1 MTVVRAQAA
10 PPVIKEAKR
19 LRHVGLLRIS
29 TARAVIDYLKL
40 ISLIMLILL
49 VIAWSIDLARYLP
62 DVRAGAEARGQALLL
77 LLPTYLFF
85 RTAEFVTKFF
95 PIAVLF
101 GVFLAEIWRR
111 VNLESVVLVASGMTL
126 RQRAAPLLILGLMTG
141 LVQGSME
148 AWLRPA
154 AMMAHIEMGIGSPAD
169 RFQPGLTG
177 HVWFV
182 TSDATVRARV
192 MRDEASELRDA
203 LIFTG
208 LREAQFDAVYAADR
222 LVPTGTHLEWRLSG
236 VERWEGGTGGGESTP
251 VDDLTLKLDLI
262 PEQLRYLF
270 LSEFYWPTTSLQRLA
285 ELREAH
291 NVAAADLAL
300 WRRVTYWFLP
310 GALAFMAVG
319 LAHRGFIG
327 RRPILPRLIALAV
340 FGHMTVVSVRVL
352 WAVGKH
358 GLIPAPLAASA
369 TVVFALLVGFI
380 LFRRGP

>member
-10 PPVIKEAKR
+10 APVLKEAKR
-19 LRHVGLLRIS
+19 LRHVGIIRIS
-29 TARAVIDYLKL
+29 TARAVMDYLKL
-40 ISLIMLILL
+40 IGLIMLILL

-62 DVRAGAEARGQALLL
+62 DVRAGAEASDRSLALV
-77 LLPTYLFF
+77 LPTYLFF

-126 RQRAAPLLILGLMTG
+126 RQRAAPLLLLGLLTG

-148 AWLRPA
+148 TFLRPA
-154 AMMAHIEMGIGSPAD
+154 AMMAHIEMGIGSPAG

-177 HVWFV
+177 AVWFV
-182 TSDATVRARV
+182 SGDATVRARV
-192 MRDEASELRDA
+192 LRDNEPELRDA

-222 LVPTGTHLEWRLSG
+222 VVPTGTHLEWRLIG
-236 VERWEGGTGGGESTP
+236 VERWEGGSGGGVSTP
-251 VDDLTLKLDLI
+251 VPDLTLRLDLI

-270 LSEFYWPTTSLQRLA
+270 LSEFYWPTRSLQRLT
-285 ELREAH
+285 ELREAY

-310 GALAFMAVG
+310 GALAFLAVG
-319 LAHRGFIG
+319 LAHRGFVG
-327 RRPILPRLIALAV
+327 RRPMLPRLIALAV

-369 TVVFALLVGFI
+369 TVGFALIVGFV

>member
-19 LRHVGLLRIS
+19 RRHLGLTRIS
-29 TARAVIDYLKL
+29 TARAVADYLKL
-40 ISLIMLILL
+40 IGLIMLILL
-49 VIAWSIDLARYLP
+49 VIAWSIDLARFLP
-62 DVRAGAEARGQALLL
+62 DVRAGAEASGRPLVL
-77 LLPTYLFF
+77 LLPAYLFF

-111 VNLESVVLVASGMTL
+111 VNLESVVLVASGMSL
-126 RQRAAPLLILGLMTG
+126 RQRAAPLLILGCLTG

-154 AMMAHIEMGIGSPAD
+154 AMMAHIEMGIGSPAE
-169 RFQPGLTG
+169 RFQPGLLG
-177 HVWFV
+177 HAWFV
-182 TSDATVRARV
+182 SDDATVRGRV
-192 MRDEASELRDA
+192 LRDDAPELRDA

-208 LREAQFDAVYAADR
+208 VRAAQFDAVYAADR
-222 LVPTGTHLEWRLSG
+222 VVPTSNPLEWRLIG
-236 VERWEGGTGGGESTP
+236 VERWEGGAGGGESTP
-251 VDDLTLKLDLI
+251 VDDLTLTLDLI
-262 PEQLRYLF
+262 PEQLRFLF
-270 LSEFYWPTTSLQRLA
+270 LSEFYWPTAALQRLA

-300 WRRVTYWFLP
+300 WRRITYWFLP
-310 GALAFMAVG
+310 GALAFLAVG
-319 LAHRGFIG
+319 LAHRGFVG
-327 RRPILPRLIALAV
+327 RQPVLPRLIALAV